1 MTTAPDASDWPDTLP
16 PVIDALHSAEF
27 FPRMTRFLGGLAPFS
42 GIFITR
48 LFRDAPPRHVYDT
61 VRIERRAA
69 VIDQYLDS
77 AYLLDPFYDA
87 FRKGN
92 VDCAH
97 RLRDVAPDRFTR
109 STYYQHYY
117 RNIDLRDEL
126 GLLLALPDGSVA
138 FYSIGRPGRERRFS
152 SRALAAFRT
161 ALPLVTSLTAK
172 HLLHQPRPDLP
183 GPAQVIDD
191 ALIGFGAGVLT
202 AREREVAE
210 LILKGHSSASISDR
224 TGTAVGTVKIH
235 RKNLY
240 RKLGVSSQSELFASF
255 LGRVLAG
262 RDGP

>member
-1 MTTAPDASDWPDTLP
+1 MTTVPAISGCPDTLP
-16 PVIDALHSAEF
+16 PVIDALHSADF
-27 FPRMTRFLGGLAPFS
+27 FPRMTRYLDGLAPFS
-42 GIFITR
+42 GIFVTR
-48 LFRDAPPRHVYDT
+48 LFHAAPPRHVYDT
-61 VRIERRAA
+61 VRIERRAV

-92 VDCAH
+92 VGRAL

-126 GLLLALPDGSVA
+126 GLLLALPDHSVV
-138 FYSIGRPGRERRFS
+138 FYSIGRVGRERRFS
-152 SRALAAFRT
+152 SRAVAAFQA
-161 ALPLVTSLTAK
+161 ALPLVASLTAK

-191 ALIGFGAGVLT
+191 ALAGFGAGVLT

-210 LILKGHSSASISDR
+210 LILKGHSSASISER
-224 TGTAVGTVKIH
+224 TGAAVGTVKIH

-240 RKLGVSSQSELFASF
+240 RKLGISSQSELFASF
-255 LGRVLAG
+255 LQRVLAG
-262 RDGP
+262 RDGH